1 MSLRLR
7 IWGYLPT
14 SQTNHDNAWR
24 FTSELCT
31 SVAHRFASPTTIS
44 YVIMIRDEVPRVCSL
59 GQPLACGNDER
70 RDKSDRALQTL
81 KCCGDVYSSDGAWPA
96 HFFCFFWAV
105 LAAITVACLFSFFAG
120 ASRKYISSTSFL
132 TGTLFTKIGTCTTT
146 FDDPLLYVDVTVTCL

>member
-1 MSLRLR
+1 MVSLRLR

-70 RDKSDRALQTL
+70 RDKIDRALQTL
-81 KCCGDVYSSDGAWPA
+81 KCCGDVQQRRCMAGSLLLLLLGGACG
-96 HFFCFFWAV
+96 HHR
-105 LAAITVACLFSFFAG
+105 CL
-120 ASRKYISSTSFL
+120 
-132 TGTLFTKIGTCTTT
+132 
-146 FDDPLLYVDVTVTCL
+146 PLLLLLGGFAEVHQLDVLLDWNLVHQDRHLHYDLR